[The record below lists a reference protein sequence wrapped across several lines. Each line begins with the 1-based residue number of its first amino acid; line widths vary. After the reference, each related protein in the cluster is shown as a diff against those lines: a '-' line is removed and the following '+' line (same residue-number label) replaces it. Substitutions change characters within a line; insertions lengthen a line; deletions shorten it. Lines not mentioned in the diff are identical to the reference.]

1 MLRLAANVDWLWKE
15 LPLADRLRAAKAQK
29 FHYVEALNP
38 YAASIEDWREWLNE
52 SRLKL
57 VLINAPSGSS
67 ASQPVRGLAAWPGRE
82 AEFKQVF
89 STALEYARALEVPI
103 VHATAGP
110 QHTESTSKDQQRCYE
125 SNLSWACRAAEEA
138 KIVVS
143 IEPLSP
149 RDSPGAY
156 MNSLPKALETI
167 AQVQSESLKLQFDL
181 YHQQILHG
189 DIISNLRL
197 CIDKIA
203 HIQVAGVPLRNEPS
217 DGELNFDRVAREL
230 IALNYQGFIGCE
242 YKPSSTTEAGLS
254 QWAIRYL

>member
-38 YAASIEDWREWLNE
+38 YVASIEDWRDWLKD
-52 SRLKL
+52 SDLKL

-67 ASQPVRGLAAWPGRE
+67 ASERVRGLAAFPGRE
-82 AEFKQVF
+82 SEFKEVF
-89 STALEYARALEVPI
+89 STALEYAKALAVPI
-103 VHATAGP
+103 IHATAGP
-110 QHTESTSKDQQRCYE
+110 QHQESASQDQQRCYE
-125 SNLSWACRAAEEA
+125 NNLRWACQAAE
-138 KIVVS
+138 KSRILVS

-167 AQVQSESLKLQFDL
+167 AQVQSQSLKLQFDL

-197 CIDKIA
+197 CMDKIA
-203 HIQVAGVPLRNEPS
+203 HIQVAGVPQRNEPS
-217 DGELNFDRVAREL
+217 DGELNFERVAREL
-230 IALNYQGFIGCE
+230 ISLNYRGFIGCE
-242 YKPSSTTEAGLS
+242 YKPSSTVETGLT
-254 QWAIRYL
+254 QWASRYL